1 MAEPVVAAPVAV
13 GPDVMVP
20 IEVDDDIPLTWDPV
34 PVPRPTY
41 TMKAKAERPEVPP
54 AAVTPDPAPVV
65 REVEDD
71 SSYEQRRVA
80 GA

>member
-1 MAEPVVAAPVAV
+1 
-13 GPDVMVP
+13 MVP

-71 SSYEQRRVA
+71 TAYEQRRVA